1 MRKILTIAAREY
13 RAMVA
18 TKAFLLSIIMMPVL
32 MFGGIIAMKLLQE
45 NKTIEDKKI
54 AVIDHTGF
62 IFGPLKLAADANNA
76 RLEETAEDETTQNR
90 GFRFSEGIRYEL
102 ELIDAADFGDSQ
114 RLELSDRVRSREL
127 FAYLEI
133 PKDTPDPDSDAEV
146 KFYSQDSGLSE
157 ARSFFRSVISE
168 VVKGQRMQLAGL
180 NPEIVAKATKPVNV
194 LGLGLIEQS
203 ADGEIIPATEKDELT
218 AIFLPMGVM

>member
-1 MRKILTIAAREY
+1 MRKIFTIAAREY

-18 TKAFLLSIIMMPVL
+18 TKAFLISIIMMPVL
-32 MFGGIIAMKLLQE
+32 MFGGMVAMKLLQE

-62 IFGPLKLAADANNA
+62 IYGPLKLAADANNQ
-76 RLEETAEDETTQNR
+76 RLEETSHNETTENR
-90 GFRFSEGIRYEL
+90 AFRFSDGIRYEL
-102 ELIDAADFGDSQ
+102 ELVDSEGFDDNQ
-114 RLELSDRVRSREL
+114 RLALSDRVRQREL

-133 PKDTPDPDSDAEV
+133 PKDTPDPDSGAEV

-180 NPEIVAKATKPVNV
+180 NP
-194 LGLGLIEQS
+194 
-203 ADGEIIPATEKDELT
+203 
-218 AIFLPMGVM
+218 